1 MPHCKGLWRRVSN
14 MSIMVVATEQTG
26 QSIDPWVF
34 RELGLASLGD
44 ARLTAR
50 ALRLASDLAAHPDL
64 SLSSLYSGDWAG
76 LRAGYRFFDNPKVT
90 PAQLLAPHCAATW
103 ERCASEGIVLIAQD
117 TTYFNF
123 TTHPATTG
131 MGRIGSGTAQ
141 GFLLHSALALT
152 TAGVP
157 LGLVGQIAWARDP
170 EAHGQSAQR
179 KQRPIEEKESARWLN
194 IQNQVAVHVPEGT
207 QTILMG
213 DRESDIYDLFTAP
226 REPQQ
231 ELLVRGAWDRKL
243 EDPPEQHLWE
253 AAEGAPVIGSMT
265 VTVPRKPGQQ
275 EREAT
280 LELRTIVV
288 RIARPAHRAVS
299 RLAVPPITV
308 VLAREVAPPDAIKPI
323 EWLLLTTMPV
333 TTAVEAERIVTWY
346 SYRWR
351 IERFHFTLKTGGG
364 HFEDLQLETRER
376 LERALTLYSIVAWRL
391 LWMTYQ
397 VRVGPDQSPTVA
409 FSPEEITALER
420 LAATQKP
427 ARRAGQPFTLRDAVR
442 AMAKLGGFL
451 GRNSDGEPGVKTLWQ
466 GYRQLQLLVWWD
478 GVARNPS

>member
-1 MPHCKGLWRRVSN
+1 
-14 MSIMVVATEQTG
+14 MVIAAH
-26 QSIDPWVF
+26 QSDQSMDPWVF
-34 RELGLASLGD
+34 RELGLALFGD

-64 SLSSLYSGDWAG
+64 ALSSIYRSDWAG
-76 LRAGYRFFDNPKVT
+76 LKAGYRFLDNPKVT
-90 PAQLLAPHCAATW
+90 PKKLLAPHQAATW
-103 ERCASEGIVLIAQD
+103 ERAADERVVLVAQD

-123 TTHPATTG
+123 TSHLKATG
-131 MGRIGSGTAQ
+131 MGPIGAGTEQ

-152 TAGVP
+152 TEGVP

-170 EAHGQSAQR
+170 ESRGKSARR
-179 KQRPIEEKESARWLN
+179 KQLPIEEKESYRWLK
-194 IQNQVAVHVPEGT
+194 IQEQMASHIPDGT
-207 QTILMG
+207 KTVLMG
-213 DRESDIYDLFTAP
+213 DRESDIYDLFIAP
-226 REPQQ
+226 RTPQQ

-243 EDPPEQHLWE
+243 TDPAGQHLWE
-253 AAEGAPVIGSMT
+253 AIEAAPVIGTMT
-265 VTVPRKPGQQ
+265 ITVPRKPGQR
-275 EREAT
+275 ERDAT
-280 LELRTIVV
+280 LELRNTVV
-288 RIARPAHRAVS
+288 QMARPAHRA
-299 RLAVPPITV
+299 ATTAAAPPMTV

-451 GRNSDGEPGVKTLWQ
+451 GRKSDGEPGVKTLWR

-478 GVARNPS
+478 EVPPNPS